1 MPGKVAWQ
9 RLKQEPRLVSST
21 ACHLSGVIFCSVPSR
36 VIPALFTRMSMGPS
50 SSSICATPASQAA
63 KSLTS
68 HL

>member
-21 ACHLSGVIFCSVPSR
+21 ACHLSGVIFWSVPSR
-36 VIPALFTRMSMGPS
+36 VIPALLTRMSIGPKS
-50 SSSICATPASQAA
+50 CSIWAMPASQAA